1 MNFRDE
7 VQFEST
13 VFLIPP
19 KSIRFT
25 SQSFWCSN
33 MSVNIAHL
41 VNRSGQNQSAL
52 SRVERYFRAVSER
65 FKARIVNRSTKDIP
79 VRVADID
86 ILTLGEVFANP
97 EFREGTIFTQL
108 MVQRNESGYLFMQ
121 VVLFNKAGQHFIGWC
136 DGVSRSLCVRP

>member
-1 MNFRDE
+1 
-7 VQFEST
+7 
-13 VFLIPP
+13 
-19 KSIRFT
+19 
-25 SQSFWCSN
+25 

-86 ILTLGEVFANP
+86 ILTLG
-97 EFREGTIFTQL
+97 
-108 MVQRNESGYLFMQ
+108 
-121 VVLFNKAGQHFIGWC
+121 
-136 DGVSRSLCVRP
+136 